1 MRGARHRARDT
12 QAVMVTK
19 IEPRPSGHG
28 ILLIKLLAICFFFL
42 VKPVRVKFGETRDG
56 YVRDDTETNETQS
69 FLIIF
74 FFQFID
80 IPRRGITIRD
90 GFLCLTEP

>member
-1 MRGARHRARDT
+1 M
-12 QAVMVTK
+12 
-19 IEPRPSGHG
+19 
-28 ILLIKLLAICFFFL
+28 
-42 VKPVRVKFGETRDG
+42 RVKFGETRDD

-69 FLIIF
+69 FLIF

>member
-1 MRGARHRARDT
+1 
-12 QAVMVTK
+12 MVTK

-28 ILLIKLLAICFFFL
+28 ILLIKLLATFFFW

-69 FLIIF
+69 FLIF
-74 FFQFID
+74 FFFSLLIF
-80 IPRRGITIRD
+80 RD
-90 GFLCLTEP
+90 EV

>member
-1 MRGARHRARDT
+1 
-12 QAVMVTK
+12 MVTK

-28 ILLIKLLAICFFFL
+28 ILLIKLLAIFFL

-69 FLIIF
+69 FLIF
-74 FFQFID
+74 FFFSVY
-80 IPRRGITIRD
+80 
-90 GFLCLTEP
+90 

>member
-1 MRGARHRARDT
+1 
-12 QAVMVTK
+12 MVTK

-28 ILLIKLLAICFFFL
+28 ILLIKLLAIFRRL
-42 VKPVRVKFGETRDG
+42 VKPVRVKFGETRDD

-69 FLIIF
+69 FLIF

>member
-1 MRGARHRARDT
+1 M
-12 QAVMVTK
+12 
-19 IEPRPSGHG
+19 
-28 ILLIKLLAICFFFL
+28 
-42 VKPVRVKFGETRDG
+42 RVKFGETRDG

-69 FLIIF
+69 FLIFF

-80 IPRRGITIRD
+80 IPGRGITIRD